1 MTLSLI
7 LPKIYL
13 LKCHLQENKTDT
25 LRFLH
30 LHFKQAQEH
39 LRIAMDGTPPLTC
52 LWQAA
57 ICTRP
62 DAVSHCNT
70 RQKIA
75 LFTIIQNIPE
85 SNYSYVLKGS
95 LTLTYER
102 QCLPR

>member
-62 DAVSHCNT
+62 DAAFPLQHQAKNSS
-70 RQKIA
+70 
-75 LFTIIQNIPE
+75 FYYYPE
-85 SNYSYVLKGS
+85 HSG
-95 LTLTYER
+95 E
-102 QCLPR
+102 